1 MGNEFIEPERASE
14 LEVGADLSFLNN
26 KAGLSFT
33 VYDKKI
39 IGNSLLV
46 ERTLAPSSGGSSRVE
61 NVGNLTNKGWELAI
75 TANPLSSK
83 NFSWNVFGSVNR
95 NKNLVTASSQVS
107 PITLANN
114 GGSPSVIL
122 AGYPVGAFF
131 GNYFARDSKGNLSLD
146 AGGRPIAATTTGTT
160 LARKV
165 IGNPNPD
172 WIINLSNS
180 VEYKKLSFSFL
191 LDGAL
196 GQEVFNADRRTRQ
209 GVGIGDYAEKEAK
222 GILPRGYIWS
232 IYATEEWRVESGSY
246 IKLRE
251 VSLSYQLPG
260 FAKFIKNSSISVT
273 GRNLISWDTY
283 DGYDPET
290 NAGGNSAVLRGIDFG
305 NVPTPKTFQITF
317 RASF

>member
-1 MGNEFIEPERASE
+1 
-14 LEVGADLSFLNN
+14 
-26 KAGLSFT
+26 

-39 IGNSLLV
+39 IDNTLLV
-46 ERTLAPSSGGSSRVE
+46 ERTLAPSSGGSSRFE
-61 NVGNLTNKGWELAI
+61 NIGNLTNKGWELGINA
-75 TANPLSSK
+75 TPVQNR
-83 NFSWNVFGSVNR
+83 NFNWSLYGSVNR
-95 NKNLVTASSQVS
+95 NKNLITASSQVS

-122 AGYPVGAFF
+122 AGYPAGAFF
-131 GNYFARDSKGNLSLD
+131 GNYFKRDANGNLTLD
-146 AGGRPIAATTTGTT
+146 ASGRPIAETTTGTN

-172 WIINLSNS
+172 WIVSFNNS
-180 VEYKKLSFSFL
+180 VNYKKLAFSFL
-191 LDGAL
+191 LDGAF

-222 GILPRGYIWS
+222 GELPRGYIWS

-246 IKLRE
+246 LKLRE
-251 VSLSYQLPG
+251 IALSYELP
-260 FAKFIKNSSISVT
+260 KFLKFVSSSTISVV

-305 NVPTPKTFQITF
+305 NVPIPKTFQVTF
-317 RASF
+317 KASF